1 MELQE
6 NFYSV
11 LIVSSSEKFNNTIE
25 RLLPDNRYYPIR
37 IVLDGGTAA
46 RTLLELSFDFILI
59 NTPLTDEFGT
69 HLASYLSRKTDSGIL
84 LFVRSEHFAD
94 ISARLTPMGIL
105 TLSKPADAQLILETM
120 SILCGSRSRQK
131 RLGEKTVSFEKKM
144 AEIRLINRAKL
155 LLCSR
160 EGYSEAQAHRYI
172 EKTAMDGCIS
182 KKTVAEE
189 IINRYSEMDE
199 AK

>member
-11 LIVSSSEKFNNTIE
+11 LIVSSSEKFNNTIV
-25 RLLPDNRYYPIR
+25 RLLPDSRYYPIK
-37 IVLDGGTAA
+37 VVTDGGTAA

-84 LFVRSEHFAD
+84 LFVRHEHYGD

-131 RLGEKTVSFEKKM
+131 RLGEKSQTVSFEKKM
-144 AEIRLINRAKL
+144 AQIRLINRAKL
-155 LLCSR
+155 LLCTN
-160 EGYSEAQAHRYI
+160 EGYTETEAHRYI
-172 EKTAMDGCIS
+172 EKTAMDKCVS
-182 KKTVAEE
+182 KNAVAED
-189 IINRYSEMDE
+189 IIKKYESL
-199 AK
+199 